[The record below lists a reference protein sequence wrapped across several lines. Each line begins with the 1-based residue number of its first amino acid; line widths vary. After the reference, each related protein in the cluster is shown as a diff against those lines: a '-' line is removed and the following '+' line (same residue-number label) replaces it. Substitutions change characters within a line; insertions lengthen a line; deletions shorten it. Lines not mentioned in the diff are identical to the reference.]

1 MTPKPTH
8 QSYGASLFEYSAS
21 ASTFMPS
28 FHIQPSQFKFEEAV
42 LSQHLQMNG
51 ENTFGINQTEKKLSL
66 STNSRQKSADTKK
79 DYINVE
85 EESTK
90 KSTDSTK
97 PSVKDDYNEWISL
110 EFMHEQEIEKILN
123 NF

>member
-1 MTPKPTH
+1 
-8 QSYGASLFEYSAS
+8 
-21 ASTFMPS
+21 
-28 FHIQPSQFKFEEAV
+28 
-42 LSQHLQMNG
+42 MNG

-90 KSTDSTK
+90 KTTDSTK

-110 EFMHEQEIEKILN
+110 EFMHEQEIDKILN